1 MGDEEGDGKPRSR
14 ATSVDS
20 MMDETPYKYYQENK
34 GIADIEDDEEYDE
47 EDDHSARGGKAQ
59 EDGGPDMAKVRRK
72 KKKKKKKRKK
82 RPEEIEDPSLR
93 EHLMAGAYGGIAK
106 PKIKRPGVKYT
117 TDIDSGIKDLA
128 MQPMMSGLGR
138 DSIN

>member
-1 MGDEEGDGKPRSR
+1 
-14 ATSVDS
+14 
-20 MMDETPYKYYQENK
+20 
-34 GIADIEDDEEYDE
+34 
-47 EDDHSARGGKAQ
+47 
-59 EDGGPDMAKVRRK
+59 MAKVKRK
-72 KKKKKKKRKK
+72 KKKKKKKKK

-106 PKIKRPGVKYT
+106 PKVKRPGVKYT

-138 DSIN
+138 DSSNQNIDKATLVDAVISHNVK